1 MAPVFPYQPP
11 TAAGTESEHP
21 ALPAMLSSNL
31 PFTGLALWIAL
42 VIAGGLLGAGM
53 GLRKLAPHTR

>member
-1 MAPVFPYQPP
+1 VAPVSPYRPP
-11 TAAGTESEHP
+11 TVAGTESEHP
-21 ALPAMLSSNL
+21 ALPVLSSNL

>member
-1 MAPVFPYQPP
+1 
-11 TAAGTESEHP
+11 
-21 ALPAMLSSNL
+21 MLSSNL